1 MTAIDECVSVCSES
15 PVRIPYS
22 RSVGETPHRRCD
34 RVLHA
39 KDDGWPGCPPITWS
53 GPWPHSKST
62 LNGGQGASYCS
73 EISRSFSRRAHAK
86 HRGEGSAEAKAVQRQ
101 RQRQRQRQSL
111 RSRRPPGACPHA
123 RCNWHVSSGAAVQA
137 EHCQAGSTAIRS
149 RAARKRAPCSG
160 TVVQHRAPRHN
171 P

>member
-39 KDDGWPGCPPITWS
+39 KDDGWPGCPPITRS
-53 GPWPHSKST
+53 GPWRHSKST

-86 HRGEGSAEAKAVQRQ
+86 QDSRAQDRAVGTDARLLP
-101 RQRQRQRQSL
+101 RL
-111 RSRRPPGACPHA
+111 VRPPQPTP
-123 RCNWHVSSGAAVQA
+123 S
-137 EHCQAGSTAIRS
+137 
-149 RAARKRAPCSG
+149 
-160 TVVQHRAPRHN
+160 
-171 P
+171 